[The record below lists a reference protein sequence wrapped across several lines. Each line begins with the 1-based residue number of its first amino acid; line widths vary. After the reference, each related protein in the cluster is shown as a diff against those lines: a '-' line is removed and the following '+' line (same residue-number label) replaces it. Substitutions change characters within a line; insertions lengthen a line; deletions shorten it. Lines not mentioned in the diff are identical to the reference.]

1 MYDLK
6 RALMKDLA
14 KLFKDPLYSAP
25 DDEGTKYKVFHTAGK
40 KINIFRNLP
49 PLHDDPADDD
59 DDFPYLAVY
68 VSDGQRNSATEPEEM
83 TAHIVCGVYDDD
95 QAWAGADTLDL
106 IIERILDHFDEAPQV
121 GGKYRCTFP
130 RNYTTVIDDDTF
142 PYFFAVVSLTFER
155 VTPEEEDPY
164 V

>member
-6 RALMKDLA
+6 RALIKDLQTV
-14 KLFKDPLYSAP
+14 FKDPLYKAP
-25 DDEGTKYKVFHTAGK
+25 DKADGK
-40 KINIFRNLP
+40 TIHVFRNLP

-59 DDFPYLAVY
+59 DDFDYLAVY
-68 VSDGQRNSATEPEEM
+68 VSDGQRNSATEPEQM
-83 TAHIVCGVYDDD
+83 TAHIVCGVFDDSQD
-95 QAWAGADTLDL
+95 WAGADTLDL
-106 IIERILDHFDEAPQV
+106 IIERILNHYDAAPLLDKQF
-121 GGKYRCTFP
+121 RCTFP

-155 VTPEEEDPY
+155 ITPEEEDPY